1 VSAEW
6 KPLQWKRCRNVG
18 LGSLKLTVSSTN
30 HSSFALGFWQ
40 NREAVVEDGEV
51 TSFTSKAEPNKNGF
65 WQNREAVVE
74 DGEVTSFTSK
84 AEPNKNITFTP
95 DCWAYFTR
103 MLSEINIEAEELN
116 RKSRPDQSPLES
128 TCVVATTCT
137 S

>member
-30 HSSFALGFWQ
+30 HSSFAL
-40 NREAVVEDGEV
+40 
-51 TSFTSKAEPNKNGF
+51 GF